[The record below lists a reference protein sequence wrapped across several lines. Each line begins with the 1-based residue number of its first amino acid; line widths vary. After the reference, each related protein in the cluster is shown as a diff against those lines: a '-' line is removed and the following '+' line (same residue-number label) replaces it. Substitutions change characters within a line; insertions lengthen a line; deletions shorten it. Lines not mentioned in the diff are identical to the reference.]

1 LGDGGGEGQSSGT
14 LDQHQCTAKYCVKSS
29 CFNKRNEKAGT
40 MKLSPILQLGLTM
53 ALLVLA
59 VLGMQTM
66 ASAQPSNPSA
76 TSEQQGATTG
86 LGSSHRF
93 RSTADAATHCP
104 GDTIVWLS
112 GSKLVYLLP
121 GAATYGKGSGEYA
134 CKMEADGAGFHNG
147 GG

>member
-1 LGDGGGEGQSSGT
+1 
-14 LDQHQCTAKYCVKSS
+14 
-29 CFNKRNEKAGT
+29 
-40 MKLSPILQLGLTM
+40 MKLSPISQLGLTL

-59 VLGMQTM
+59 IFGMQST

-93 RSTADAATHCP
+93 RSPADAANHCP
-104 GDTIVWLS
+104 GDAIVWLS
-112 GSKLVYLLP
+112 GSKLVYVLP
-121 GAATYGKGSGEYA
+121 GAATYGKGSGDYA
-134 CKMEADGAGFHNG
+134 CKMEADGAGFHDG